1 MNKRFSFIFVFI
13 LSIFFLYGCSSPST
27 DPTAPPEENLPN
39 GTPEVTSDTTI
50 SSENETCLGNMP
62 VYTNAQPEPNMQDDL
77 QDAVRTME
85 SLSQASGGEVSVY
98 ITGDFVSD
106 VIQFYQQ
113 NPPRDG
119 YEKTLDLTSAEEGGI
134 IVWEKG
140 EMSAQMFTSVEE
152 QGTVILLGCGPK
164 LGSSSSPSLPL
175 YTSEDGLA
183 DDTVTNIA
191 FSSDGTAWVATT
203 GGLSLFDGQSWTTFN
218 KDNDLPGNW
227 IADLAVSEND
237 DVWVTVSAL
246 SYQGLARFDGA
257 SWQTFD
263 YLNKADSIAIA
274 TDGAV
279 WVGVCDMHDGGVY
292 RFDGQETTYYDESV
306 ILNVCVEDVFTTK
319 DGTLWVA
326 AKTSVAK
333 FDGGNWEVFTG
344 EDGLVGEARTI
355 FVDQNGLV
363 WVGTDTGVSRFDGQT
378 WTTYSQEDGLAGK
391 EVNAITEAP
400 DGSLWFGTSGGVSH
414 LQGSSWQTYTEDD
427 GLPNNM
433 VSSISIAPDGRI
445 WIGTTFD
452 GVAILEPEE

>member
-1 MNKRFSFIFVFI
+1 MKYRLFTLV
-13 LSIFFLYGCSSPST
+13 LVLVSIVFLYGCSSSASEETNVPDETFPNATSENTSTPS
-27 DPTAPPEENLPN
+27 
-39 GTPEVTSDTTI
+39 TI
-50 SSENETCLGNMP
+50 SSDETCLSAIP
-62 VYTNAQPEPNMQDDL
+62 IYPNAQFEPDKQNDL
-77 QDAVRTME
+77 ESLVKTME
-85 SLSQASGGEVSVY
+85 TLSGVSGGEVAVY
-98 ITGDFVSD
+98 ITPDGLESV
-106 VIQFYQQ
+106 VQFYQQ
-113 NPPRDG
+113 SPPTGG

-140 EMSAQMFTSVEE
+140 EMSAQMFTAIEGGE
-152 QGTVILLGCGPK
+152 TVILLGCGRK
-164 LGSSSSPSLPL
+164 LGSSAAPSLPVF
-175 YTSEDGLA
+175 TSEDGLA
-183 DDTVTNIA
+183 DDTITGID
-191 FSSDGTAWVATT
+191 FSTDGTAWIATPE
-203 GGLSLFDGQSWTTFN
+203 GLSLFDGQSWTTFDA
-218 KDNDLPGNW
+218 DNGLPSDR
-227 IADLAVSEND
+227 IADVAVSENG

-263 YLNKADSIAIA
+263 YLNKAKAIAIA

-355 FVDQNGLV
+355 FVDQNGFV
-363 WVGTDTGVSRFDGQT
+363 WVGTDAGISRFDGQI
-378 WTTYSQEDGLAGK
+378 WTTYSQEDGLAGQ

-400 DGSLWFGTSGGVSH
+400 DGSLWFGTSNGVSR
-414 LQGSSWQTYTEDD
+414 LIDATWQSYTEDD
-427 GLPNNM
+427 GLPDNM
-433 VSSISIAPDGRI
+433 VSSIAIAPDGRI
-445 WIGTTFD
+445 WIGTTFN